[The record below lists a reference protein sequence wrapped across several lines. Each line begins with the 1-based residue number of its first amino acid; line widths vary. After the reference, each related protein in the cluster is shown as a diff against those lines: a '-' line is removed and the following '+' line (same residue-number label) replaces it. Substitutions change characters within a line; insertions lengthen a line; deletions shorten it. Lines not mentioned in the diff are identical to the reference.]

1 MITIILTTPHGDGI
15 EPDGMRFFD
24 DPDSAS
30 AYIKGMLKDGDRVFI
45 QPRGGDE

>member
-1 MITIILTTPHGDGI
+1 MITVILTTPRGDGI

-24 DPDSAS
+24 NADNAS

-45 QPRGGDE
+45 QPRGDKE